1 MKEIKINLENCYGIN
16 KLEYEFDFS
25 KNNTYAIYASNGTM
39 KTSFT
44 KTFVDLMYNTNS
56 KDLIYSDKVTQRI
69 IQDEN
74 STDIDGDKVFVIESE
89 FDDFQFEKISNL
101 MVSKDIKIKYDA
113 LYLDINKQKDEFIK
127 KLKDISKS
135 TDCEYE
141 LLNTFKEDE
150 ILNTLKSIYLLIEKK
165 QYVKY
170 NFKYNDVFDKNNKVK
185 DFISENGSLID
196 TYIKNYENI
205 LSKSDFFQKS
215 NNSFGTYQAKQLE
228 NSIEDNSFFE
238 AGHILKL
245 KNNVEIKSKNDY
257 MVLFQSELGKILNE
271 ENLKKD
277 FDRID
282 KKITGNAELR
292 AFKKVLELDNGL
304 LIKLKD
310 YDNFKKDVWCG
321 FTYEMKSDLKNLLD
335 NVDLKKKEINE
346 IIKEANKEKTQWE
359 EVVEIFNDRFF
370 NLPFK
375 LKVSNKT
382 DVILGIDAPVVEF
395 IFLESNVE
403 SKVEKNILLQ
413 ALSKGE
419 MRALYILNILF
430 EIKVR
435 ENNNEKTL
443 IIIDDVADSFDYK
456 NKYSIIE
463 YLKDISKSDK
473 FIQIILTH
481 NFDFFRTIQ
490 SRFIPYNQCLMVEKN
505 STEIKFINA
514 EYIKNPF
521 INWIANFN
529 DEKKLIATIP
539 FVRNLIEYTKGE
551 SDTDY
556 IKLTGLL
563 HIKTNTYDFT
573 IKDLKSIY
581 QKIFTNIDIQK
592 SIIIKDE
599 LKLIDIIY
607 KSSNEI
613 VNNNNSFSLENKI
626 ILAITIRLKTEEYI
640 YSKISDK
647 KEFENNQLRGLFDL
661 YKKEFSSKLEIIK
674 LLEQIVIMTPEII
687 HLNSFMYEPILDMS
701 DDYLR
706 RLYVEIQKIMDK

>member
-1 MKEIKINLENCYGIN
+1 MWIWTIKHFQRGWDIKYIKINI
-16 KLEYEFDFS
+16 F
-25 KNNTYAIYASNGTM
+25 
-39 KTSFT
+39 
-44 KTFVDLMYNTNS
+44 
-56 KDLIYSDKVTQRI
+56 
-69 IQDEN
+69 
-74 STDIDGDKVFVIESE
+74 IDR
-89 FDDFQFEKISNL
+89 
-101 MVSKDIKIKYDA
+101 
-113 LYLDINKQKDEFIK
+113 
-127 KLKDISKS
+127 
-135 TDCEYE
+135 
-141 LLNTFKEDE
+141 
-150 ILNTLKSIYLLIEKK
+150 KK